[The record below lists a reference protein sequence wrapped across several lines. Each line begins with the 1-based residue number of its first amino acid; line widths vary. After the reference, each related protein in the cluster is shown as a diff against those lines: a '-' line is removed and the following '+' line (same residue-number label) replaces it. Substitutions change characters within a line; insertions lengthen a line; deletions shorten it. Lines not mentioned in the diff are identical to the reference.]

1 MRINL
6 SSRSFFLKF
15 FSLLLYTKEKYG
27 KWENMKIGLVRH
39 FKVNHAYPTKRVERI
54 ELQQWLNGY
63 DEADIEEKD
72 IDLLGIDW
80 TCCFVSDLPRAL
92 TTAKSIYNDELFVR
106 SELREIPVSP
116 FFKRG
121 IKLSVKSHAVIMRL
135 AWLCNHSSQTEKKA
149 EVKKRVTTVVDEIL
163 AEKRENVLVVS
174 HGAVMIYLRKELLKR
189 GFKGEKF
196 TRAHNARVYL
206 YEKEE

>member
-1 MRINL
+1 ME
-6 SSRSFFLKF
+6 S
-15 FSLLLYTKEKYG
+15 EKD
-27 KWENMKIGLVRH
+27 MKIGLVRH
-39 FKVNHAYPTKRVERI
+39 FKVNHPYPMKRVERI
-54 ELQQWLNGY
+54 ELQQWLQGY
-63 DEADIEEKD
+63 DEADIEEKH
-72 IDLLGIDW
+72 IDLLGIEW

-92 TTAKSIYNDELFVR
+92 TTAKSIYNGELFVR

-149 EVKKRVTTVVDEIL
+149 EVKRRVTTVVDEIL

-174 HGAVMIYLRKELLKR
+174 HGALMIYLRKELLKR

-206 YEKEE
+206 YEKEEWKFLSSFSFP